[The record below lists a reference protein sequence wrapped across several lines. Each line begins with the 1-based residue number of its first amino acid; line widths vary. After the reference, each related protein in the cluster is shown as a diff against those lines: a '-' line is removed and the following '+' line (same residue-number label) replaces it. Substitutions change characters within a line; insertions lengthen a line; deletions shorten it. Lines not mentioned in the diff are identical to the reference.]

1 MTYWP
6 NLPDLLRDGWLHSG
20 DVAYY
25 DEDGY
30 IFIVDRIKELIKV
43 KGFQVSSQIPSTVL
57 EVYCSSLLTP
67 GVLQVPPAE
76 IEDLLRALEGVK
88 DVAVIGVPH
97 EKYGE
102 VPRAYVVKHDGAQGL
117 TEDSVKAY
125 VAEKLTGMLI
135 ITYF

>member
-1 MTYWP
+1 M
-6 NLPDLLRDGWLHSG
+6 
-20 DVAYY
+20 
-25 DEDGY
+25 
-30 IFIVDRIKELIKV
+30 
-43 KGFQVSSQIPSTVL
+43 
-57 EVYCSSLLTP
+57 P

-125 VAEKLTGMLI
+125 VAEKLTGMLT
-135 ITYF
+135 ITFLKGTTRVLLKPWKEFDSLGDDSKCEQTW

>member
-1 MTYWP
+1 M
-6 NLPDLLRDGWLHSG
+6 S
-20 DVAYY
+20 
-25 DEDGY
+25 
-30 IFIVDRIKELIKV
+30 
-43 KGFQVSSQIPSTVL
+43 
-57 EVYCSSLLTP
+57 YCGSLLTP

-125 VAEKLTGMLI
+125 VAEKLTGMLTMTFLKGTRGTTDTLERI
-135 ITYF
+135 RFT